1 MKNDFCSLGRAGQGP
16 SPPPPPPLHSSS
28 SSAYI
33 APPFLIQV
41 ALPSYHQGKEKAP
54 SRGLMPRWSPFEDR
68 GPPPPSF

>member
-16 SPPPPPPLHSSS
+16 SPPPPLHSSS

-41 ALPSYHQGKEKAP
+41 ALPSYHQGKEKSPLKRLNAP
-54 SRGLMPRWSPFEDR
+54 LVSL
-68 GPPPPSF
+68 